1 MKMLY
6 QSAYSED
13 TFLTAIAVLA
23 GIVFVI
29 ILVVT
34 FALFRLQNKTTNKA
48 RSPQVEV
55 PISLPAERPVPSP
68 FTQRPKI
75 ELTPRQRAAIQRI
88 GGFPLML
95 ALMFGLPLLLMQ
107 IYRRLFGPFIDDFID
122 EVRLIV
128 FGLLSSGVA
137 GAIGLRVGRVP
148 WRHTILPGL
157 LAGAGIILLAR
168 FQYPRFPGPWIGRTT
183 GVNLVLSQLP
193 IFLFLFGAGVFLLP
207 LFDPAVR
214 DTGPAPSPGKVV
226 LTAVI
231 LTAIVFRFVYL
242 GAFGHVELPYEF
254 PLIFSYALAGSGM
267 LFSLANRTDVGAWL
281 GGVGIM
287 LLPLYVPAYIYI
299 LSLIMD

>member
-13 TFLTAIAVLA
+13 TFLTAIAIVA
-23 GIVFVI
+23 GIVFVV

-48 RSPQVEV
+48 RPPNVEV
-55 PISLPAERPVPSP
+55 PSRLAAESPAPSL

-75 ELTPRQRAAIQRI
+75 ELTPGQREAIQRI

-107 IYRRLFGPFIDDFID
+107 IYRLLFGPFIDDFID

-214 DTGPAPSPGKVV
+214 NTGPAPSPGKVV

-287 LLPLYVPAYIYI
+287 LLPFYVPAYIFI